1 MLKII
6 FHHFEL
12 NVDLGV
18 PGVYDFERGEV
29 LDTARKAYSMGF
41 VAVAEG
47 NFSVRVKGKNLFAIT
62 PSAIEY
68 DRMVVDDVVVI
79 DYEGN
84 VVYGERKPSS
94 EWRLHAYIYKK
105 RQDVNAIVHTH
116 SLYVSVL
123 SVMGEGIPVIIDEQV
138 IYVKGTIDVSEYAM
152 TGTWELAENVYKALG
167 DKRAAIIKNHGL
179 VTVGESADIA
189 LNVALIAEKIA
200 KIYYLA
206 KAGGK
211 VDTIPQEV
219 IDKLRYAT
227 YGKY

>member
-1 MLKII
+1 M
-6 FHHFEL
+6 
-12 NVDLGV
+12 
-18 PGVYDFERGEV
+18 YDSEREEV
-29 LDTARKAYSMGF
+29 LETARKAYSMGF

-68 DRMVVDDVVVI
+68 DRMVIDDIVVI

-84 VVYGERKPSS
+84 VVHGERKPSS

-116 SLYVSVL
+116 SLYASVL

-138 IYVKGTIDVSEYAM
+138 IYIKGTVDVSEYAM

-167 DKRAAIIKNHGL
+167 NKKAALIKNHGL
-179 VTVGESADIA
+179 VAVGENADIA
-189 LNVALIAEKIA
+189 LNIALITEKLA

-206 KAGGK
+206 KVGGK
-211 VDTIPQEV
+211 VDTVPKEV
-219 IDKLRYAT
+219 IDKLKFAK